1 MRSSINKA
9 IPAYSMCYVV
19 FRTLLIII
27 LNRILGLKDAKQSA
41 PAKGKNHHFQY
52 LADRTP

>member
-19 FRTLLIII
+19 FRTLLMII